1 MVLSK
6 QIARE
11 AELRFAAELTR
22 KEWEI
27 FFPYG
32 EDSPID
38 ILAHKKGKFM
48 KIQVKAT
55 KTKNGA
61 IICKLRSTNNWQ
73 NKKYKSKDIDYFAFY
88 DYGSKKGYLVPF
100 ENTENKSEIKMRIEK
115 PKNNQKKNIRY
126 AKDYLYFE

>member
-1 MVLSK
+1 MVSSK

-22 KEWEI
+22 QGWEI

-38 ILAHKKGKFM
+38 ILAHKKGNFM

-55 KTKNGA
+55 KIKNGA
-61 IICKLRSTNNWQ
+61 ISCKLRSTNNWQ
-73 NKKYKSKDIDYFAFY
+73 NKKYNSNEIDVFGFY
-88 DYGSKKGYLVPF
+88 DYESKKGYLIPIK
-100 ENTENKSEIKMRIEK
+100 EIEGMSEIKMRIHEA
-115 PKNNQKKNIRY
+115 KNKQKKNIRY

>member
-11 AELRFAAELTR
+11 AELRFASELTR
-22 KEWEI
+22 QGWEI

-38 ILAHKKGKFM
+38 ILAHKDNKFM

-55 KTKNGA
+55 KEKNGR
-61 IICKLRSTNNWQ
+61 ISCKLRSTNNWQ
-73 NKKYKSKDIDYFAFY
+73 DKKYKKEDIDKFGFY
-88 DYGSKKGYLVPF
+88 DYKSKKGYIVPIEDV
-100 ENTENKSEIKMRIEK
+100 ENMSEVILRIHP
-115 PKNNQKKNIRY
+115 PKNKQVKGIRN
-126 AKDYLYFE
+126 ANKYLFFK